1 MNAPKQK
8 LKIFDEKI
16 TPLVLYSKT
25 FGAKLSKKKPN
36 SILADFQKEIIDSKS
51 CNDSINLD
59 DELFDGFDSD
69 FETGQ
74 SSDFEDIKNISNCRK
89 KMAIFRDSIDNK
101 SEHSFDE
108 NDKIEYIFSENKD
121 QNKQNK
127 KKNFWS
133 KHIEQQK
140 IIQNRMSSNKFRFS
154 ANFIHK
160 SETVKNQDIKDNG
173 LFILGILE
181 SAAKEIKKKK
191 KMRYTSNI

>member
-8 LKIFDEKI
+8 LKIFNEKI

-25 FGAKLSKKKPN
+25 FGAKLNKKKPN
-36 SILADFQKEIIDSKS
+36 SIIVDFQKEIIDSKS
-51 CNDSINLD
+51 CNDSINLN

-74 SSDFEDIKNISNCRK
+74 NSDFEDIKNISNCRK

-108 NDKIEYIFSENKD
+108 NDKIEYIFSENKE
-121 QNKQNK
+121 QNKENK

-140 IIQNRMSSNKFRFS
+140 IIQNRISNKFRIS
-154 ANFIHK
+154 TNFFQK
-160 SETVKNQDIKDNG
+160 AETVKNKDINDNG
-173 LFILGILE
+173 LFILGVLE
-181 SAAKEIKKKK
+181 SAAKEKKMKK
-191 KMRYTSNI
+191 KMRYTSNV

>member
-140 IIQNRMSSNKFRFS
+140 IIQ
-154 ANFIHK
+154 K
-160 SETVKNQDIKDNG
+160 SQTVKNQDINDNG
-173 LFILGILE
+173 LFILGVLE
-181 SAAKEIKKKK
+181 SAAKEKKMKK
-191 KMRYTSNI
+191 KMRYTSNV